1 MSIGFLIV
9 ECPPVQG
16 TTAEQALREQVR
28 IHPDSF
34 QDAHALGEYY
44 AHRSDLKQAVPWL
57 RRAYALDPT
66 SYDNGYDLALALLQ
80 IKLIPEARR
89 VVHEMLAR
97 KETSELHN
105 LLGAIEDADGKIIDG
120 VRQYEAAARMDPS
133 EKNVFDLGSDLL
145 NHQGFGQAI
154 AIFEFG
160 IAHYPNSSKMRVGLG
175 IAYYS
180 SGRYKDAV
188 DTLCKAADLDPS
200 DVRALGFLGKMIDV
214 SPELTD
220 ELAKRL
226 ARFVQ
231 MYPNNA
237 AANYYYALSV
247 RSQIMPGTGVKE
259 AGEVEARLRK
269 AVTLDPGM
277 AEAHYQLGLLYQNEK
292 QADKAIREFETVIR
306 LRPAFKAA
314 HYHLAR
320 LYDAEGK
327 QKLAGKEFQ
336 IVRTL
341 PN

>member
-1 MSIGFLIV
+1 V
-9 ECPPVQG
+9 TP
-16 TTAEQALREQVR
+16 EQELLEQVR

-34 QDAHALGEYY
+34 QAAHALGEYY
-44 AHRSDLKQAVPWL
+44 AHRSDIKDAVPWL

-66 SYDNGYDLALALLQ
+66 SYDNGYDLALALMQ
-80 IKLIPEARR
+80 AKLLPEARR
-89 VVHEMLAR
+89 VVHEMLEH

-105 LLGAIEDADGKIIDG
+105 LLGAIEDADGKTIDG

-145 NHQGFGQAI
+145 NHQGLEQAI
-154 AIFEFG
+154 TIFEFG
-160 IAHYPNSSKMRVGLG
+160 VARYPNSAKMRVGLG

-180 SGRYKDAV
+180 SSRYKDAV

-200 DVRALGFLGKMIDV
+200 DARTLDFLGKMIDV

-231 MYPNNA
+231 MYPDNA

-247 RSQIMPGTGVKE
+247 RSQMMAGTGINE

-269 AVTLDPGM
+269 AVTLDPAM
-277 AEAHYQLGLLYQNEK
+277 ADAHYQLGLLYQDEK
-292 QADKAIREFETVIR
+292 QADKAIREFEIVIKI
-306 LRPAFKAA
+306 RPAFKPA

-320 LYDAEGK
+320 LYAAEGR
-327 QKLAGKEFQ
+327 QELAGKEFQ
-336 IVRTL
+336 IMRTL